1 MEHGDKKLRDDIIA
15 ITIEMENR
23 MIAELANRTS
33 MDKEVIDRINE
44 VFPQLREARKIFER
58 RTLNG

>member
-23 MIAELANRTS
+23 MIAEMANRTS

-58 RTLNG
+58 RTKWE

>member
-23 MIAELANRTS
+23 MIAEMANRTS

>member
-1 MEHGDKKLRDDIIA
+1 MEHGDKKLREDIIA

-23 MIAELANRTS
+23 MIAEMANRTS

-44 VFPQLREARKIFER
+44 VFSQLREARKIFER